1 MKQLRVWNTGL
12 AFAHALQG
20 IAILALANDTTI
32 PITWSFIDGP
42 PATGDVSTET
52 LYDLPFG
59 PAVAAFLFLAA
70 IDHGLMAAP
79 RVHR

>member
-1 MKQLRVWNTGL
+1 MRRLRGWNAVL
-12 AFAHALQG
+12 AFAHAVQG

-42 PATGDVSTET
+42 PATGDVSAET

-59 PAVAAFLFLAA
+59 PAVA
-70 IDHGLMAAP
+70 GSSSSP
-79 RVHR
+79 RSTTD